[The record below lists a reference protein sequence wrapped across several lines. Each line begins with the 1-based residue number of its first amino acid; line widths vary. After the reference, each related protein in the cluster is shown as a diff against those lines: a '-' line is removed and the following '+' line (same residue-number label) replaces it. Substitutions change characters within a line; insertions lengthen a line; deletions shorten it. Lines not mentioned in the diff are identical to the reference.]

1 MKKSR
6 IFCLL
11 LSITLVFSVLSVPVL
26 GAAEEESVTKGCHS
40 VDAAQTL
47 ASEERLTETAQ
58 AVILYELNS
67 QTMLYTW
74 NPDEKIY
81 PTSMVKLMTVW
92 LALENADPTDVVTVT
107 RGALNQ
113 LPVGIV
119 SAGLKAGEEVTVE
132 DLMYCTMVGSANDA
146 SVVLAEYVA
155 GSQAAF
161 VDMMNARATELGC
174 KGTHYSNAHGLH
186 EEETYTTARDIC
198 RIMEAALQN
207 EEFAKIFRT
216 VSYTVPATNKSQERI
231 ITTTNNMMNPGNKK
245 YYDTRVT
252 GGKTGATDSG
262 GRCLTLTAEAN
273 GMNLLCIVMG
283 AKPTVEEN
291 GSLSA
296 YGSFEESKV
305 LLDYAFGCFTYR
317 QVFFDGQSISQ
328 YPVTGGAHHVVTQ
341 PAQSASTVFPVDGD
355 VSQLRWVY
363 FMEKNELTAPLKAGE
378 KLGTVQVWYGE
389 KCLAQTDMV
398 AMNDVPVAKAP
409 IVPQKPSGIAGG
421 EGLAI
426 LIGIVVAVVVVA
438 ILVFGG
444 ILVKRWIYIARIERR
459 RKRKAQRRR

>member
-6 IFCLL
+6 IYCLL
-11 LSITLVFSVLSVPVL
+11 LSITLIFSALTVAVRGVSV
-26 GAAEEESVTKGCHS
+26 EESVSKGCHS
-40 VDAAQTL
+40 VDAAMTL
-47 ASEERLTETAQ
+47 ASNEKLTETAQ
-58 AVILYELNS
+58 SVILYELNS
-67 QTMLYTW
+67 RTMLYTW

-92 LALENADPTDVVTVT
+92 LALENADPNDVVTVT

-119 SAGLKAGEEVTVE
+119 SAGLKAGEELTVK

-161 VDMMNARATELGC
+161 VDMMNERAAELGC

-198 RIMEAALQN
+198 RITEAALQN
-207 EEFAKIFRT
+207 EEFAKIFQT
-216 VSYTVPATNKSQERI
+216 ATYTVPATNKSDARE
-231 ITTTNNMMNPGNKK
+231 ITTTNHMMNPNNRK

-273 GMNLLCIVMG
+273 GMNLLCVVMG

-305 LLDYAFGCFTYR
+305 LLDYAFQSFAYR

-341 PAQSASTVFPVDGD
+341 PAESASTVFPVDGD
-355 VSQLRWVY
+355 ISQLNWVY
-363 FMEKNELTAPLKAGE
+363 YMEKGELIAPLKAGD

-398 AMNDVPVAKAP
+398 AMNDVPLAQTP
-409 IVPQKPSGIAGG
+409 IVPEKPNGVSESGSWSLLLRV
-421 EGLAI
+421 LAI
-426 LIGIVVAVVVVA
+426 VIGGV

-444 ILVKRWIYIARIERR
+444 RLGFRAIRIVSAE
-459 RKRKAQRRR
+459 RKRKRRAQRRR

>member
-11 LSITLVFSVLSVPVL
+11 LSIMLVFSALPMAVL
-26 GAAEEESVTKGCHS
+26 GVSEEESVSKGCHS
-40 VDAAQTL
+40 VDAAMTL
-47 ASEERLTETAQ
+47 APNERLTETAQ

-67 QTMLYTW
+67 ETMLYTW

-81 PTSMVKLMTVW
+81 PTSMVKLMTVL

-119 SAGLKAGEEVTVE
+119 SAGLKAGEELTVE

-161 VDMMNARATELGC
+161 VDMMNARAAELGC

-186 EEETYTTARDIC
+186 EEDTYTTVRDIC
-198 RIMEAALQN
+198 RITEAALQN
-207 EEFAKIFRT
+207 EEFAKIFQT
-216 VSYTVPATNKSQERI
+216 ASYTVPATNKSQERQ
-231 ITTTNNMMNPGNKK
+231 ITTTNHMMNPNNKK

-262 GRCLTLTAEAN
+262 GRCLTLTAEVN
-273 GMNLLCIVMG
+273 GMNLLCVVMG

-305 LLDYAFGCFTYR
+305 LLDYAFQSFAYR

-341 PAQSASTVFPVDGD
+341 PAVSASTVFPVDGD
-355 VSQLRWVY
+355 ISQLNWVY
-363 FMEKNELTAPLKAGE
+363 YMEKGELVAPLKAGD

-398 AMNDVPVAKAP
+398 AMNDVPLAQAP
-409 IVPQKPSGIAGG
+409 IVPEKPTYMEDGGSWSLLIWIMIA
-421 EGLAI
+421 
-426 LIGIVVAVVVVA
+426 AVVVI
-438 ILVFGG
+438 ILVLGG
-444 ILVKRWIYIARIERR
+444 KIGFRAIRIVMME
-459 RKRKAQRRR
+459 RKRKRRAQRRR